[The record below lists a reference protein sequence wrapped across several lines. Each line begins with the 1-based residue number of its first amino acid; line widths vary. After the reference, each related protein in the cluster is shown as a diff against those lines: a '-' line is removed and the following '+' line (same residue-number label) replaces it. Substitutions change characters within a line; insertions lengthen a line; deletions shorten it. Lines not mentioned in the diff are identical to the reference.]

1 MDTGSP
7 SIMTMNIRENYLRI
21 RERITNAAVSA
32 GRDPL
37 EIELVVVTKTH
48 PIQVIQS
55 VIDAG
60 ATDLGENY
68 VEEAVPK
75 IQAIDSNTSVR
86 WHMIGHVQ
94 GRKASYVCQ
103 YFRCLHSLDSLR
115 LAERLCRFATEMNI
129 TLPAYL
135 ELNVSGEASKSGW
148 DIGTDENWENILPD
162 IERIVGLPRLNIL
175 GVMTIPPYST
185 DPEASRPYYRKL
197 RRFQEFA
204 IGRLQLVGFYK
215 LSIGMSV
222 DFEVAIQEGST
233 CVRIGQAILGPR
245 AT

>member
-1 MDTGSP
+1 MNSGSP

-21 RERITNAAVSA
+21 KERIARAAVSA
-32 GRDPL
+32 GRDPH
-37 EIELVVVTKTH
+37 EIQLVVVTKTH
-48 PIQVIQS
+48 PIPVIQS

-60 ATDLGENY
+60 AIELGENY
-68 VEEAVPK
+68 VEEAIPK
-75 IQAIDSNTSVR
+75 IQALNSNTRVH

-94 GRKASYVCQ
+94 GRKASSVCQ
-103 YFRCLHSLDSLR
+103 YFQCLHSLDSLK

-135 ELNVSGEASKSGW
+135 EFNVSGEVSKSGW
-148 DIGTDENWENILPD
+148 DIGMDENWENILPD
-162 IERIVGLPRLNIL
+162 IEQIVALPRITTL

-185 DPEASRPYYRKL
+185 DPEASRLYYRKL
-197 RRFQEFA
+197 RRFQEFLSN
-204 IGRLQLVGFYK
+204 RMQLTGFNK
-215 LSIGMSV
+215 LSMGMSG
-222 DFEVAIQEGST
+222 DFEVAIKEGST